1 MDRVLALRWSGT
13 AWLVSMDLFSPKQ
26 SSLVQTAYLGK
37 SKVCASLLRV
47 PRDCVGH
54 SKLLWAKTL
63 PGSVLRINQYGQLQI
78 RAQALT
84 LALVYFPV
92 QSAGTRVA
100 PANPPDLFAVCMC
113 ELMLGRAL
121 QWGELALPAFW
132 VDTVS
137 FCLRWELK
145 ASLVITL
152 ACCFDWINC
161 WVPEF
166 ITFGSGLGKGVI
178 KASFWP

>member
-1 MDRVLALRWSGT
+1 MCLALHGAKPHTKWVNPALLLNKTDPRDRALAPRQSGT

-37 SKVCASLLRV
+37 SKVCANLLRV
-47 PRDCVGH
+47 PRHCVGD

-92 QSAGTRVA
+92 QPAGTGVA
-100 PANPPDLFAVCMC
+100 PAKPLDLFA
-113 ELMLGRAL
+113 LL
-121 QWGELALPAFW
+121 QM
-132 VDTVS
+132 
-137 FCLRWELK
+137 
-145 ASLVITL
+145 
-152 ACCFDWINC
+152 
-161 WVPEF
+161 
-166 ITFGSGLGKGVI
+166 
-178 KASFWP
+178 